1 MRVLLAEDDV
11 VLGNGVQTWLGLK
24 GYAVDWFRDGRAAQW
39 AVSTADYDLVLL
51 DLGLPLVDGMT
62 VLRSIRASHNA
73 TPVIVITARDGLHD
87 RVGGLD
93 NGADDYLV
101 KPFEMEEL
109 AARMRSLERRSNHR
123 TNPLLSHGELT
134 LDPASMLVTLNGA
147 GLNLSPREFVVL
159 RLQRAH
165 FRFDAEQRREK
176 VFQMRPQRDQQRG
189 LVFALQRIR
198 IALGG
203 GKVGGVPGEPVVQ
216 GGDVKLPVDR
226 RHYEV
231 TVLEGHIDSI
241 GGKPCRR
248 DLHESVRRERQD
260 VAEPVGNH

>member
-24 GYAVDWFRDGRAAQW
+24 GYAVDWFRDGRAAQR
-39 AVSTADYDLVLL
+39 AISAADYDLVLL

-62 VLRSIRASHNA
+62 VLRSIRASHNS

-123 TNPLLSHGELT
+123 TNPLLSHGVVT
-134 LDPASMLVTLNGA
+134 LDPASMAVTLNGE

-159 RLQRAH
+159 RTLL
-165 FRFDAEQRREK
+165 ENK
-176 VFQMRPQRDQQRG
+176 
-189 LVFALQRIR
+189 
-198 IALGG
+198 
-203 GKVGGVPGEPVVQ
+203 GKPISRS
-216 GGDVKLPVDR
+216 KLENSMYAWDS
-226 RHYEV
+226 EIDSNTV
-231 TVLEGHIDSI
+231 TVHIHNLRKKLGEEFI
-241 GGKPCRR
+241 VTKRGFGY
-248 DLHESVRRERQD
+248 LVE
-260 VAEPVGNH
+260 

>member
-11 VLGNGVQTWLGLK
+11 VLGNGVQTWLRLK
-24 GYAVDWFRDGRAAQW
+24 GYAVDWFRDGRAAQR
-39 AVSTADYDLVLL
+39 AISAAEYDLVLL

-123 TNPLLSHGELT
+123 TNPLLSHGEVT
-134 LDPASMLVTLNGA
+134 LDPASMAVTLNGE

-159 RLQRAH
+159 RTLL
-165 FRFDAEQRREK
+165 ENK
-176 VFQMRPQRDQQRG
+176 
-189 LVFALQRIR
+189 
-198 IALGG
+198 
-203 GKVGGVPGEPVVQ
+203 GKPISRS
-216 GGDVKLPVDR
+216 KLENSMYAWDS
-226 RHYEV
+226 EIDSNTV
-231 TVLEGHIDSI
+231 TVHIHNLRKKLGEEFI
-241 GGKPCRR
+241 VTKRGFGY
-248 DLHESVRRERQD
+248 LVE
-260 VAEPVGNH
+260 

>member
-24 GYAVDWFRDGRAAQW
+24 GYAVDWFRDGRAAQR
-39 AVSTADYDLVLL
+39 AISAADYDLVLL

-62 VLRSIRASHNA
+62 VLRSIRASHNS

-123 TNPLLSHGELT
+123 TNPLLSHGVVT
-134 LDPASMLVTLNGA
+134 LDPASMAVTLNGE

-159 RLQRAH
+159 RTLL
-165 FRFDAEQRREK
+165 ENK
-176 VFQMRPQRDQQRG
+176 
-189 LVFALQRIR
+189 
-198 IALGG
+198 
-203 GKVGGVPGEPVVQ
+203 GKPISRS
-216 GGDVKLPVDR
+216 KLENSMYAWDS
-226 RHYEV
+226 EIDSNTV
-231 TVLEGHIDSI
+231 TVHIHNLRKKLGEAFI
-241 GGKPCRR
+241 VTKRGFGY
-248 DLHESVRRERQD
+248 LVE
-260 VAEPVGNH
+260 